1 MCASGSAPVVLTG
14 AVVEENAQVGAGA
27 VVPQGK
33 VVPAGWL
40 VMGVPRQ
47 ADRKMSDEELADIRR
62 NAVEY
67 RRPLAPG
74 LPRRLGRARP
84 EAHAWPGMKPLAGLR
99 VIDFTQAMAAPYC
112 TMNLA
117 DLGAD
122 VIKLEPPGE
131 GEPTRHLGAVHK
143 RGHSATFMT
152 MNRGKRD
159 LAVDL
164 KQPEGVALVRR
175 LVKTADVFVQNYRP
189 GVAERLGL
197 GYRALSEVNPRLI
210 YCAVSGFGGTGPYAS
225 RGGYDLIAQGMS
237 GVISVTGDEDGPP
250 AKSGV
255 PLSDLA
261 AGLFSAYGILCA
273 LEYRDR
279 TGEGPARRYLP
290 ARGGHGAHDVGG
302 HGILGDRG
310 SPEGA
315 RLGSP
320 PLGPLSGAARRRRLL
335 HGGRQQRPPL
345 RRLLPGHRPR
355 GSSRGFALRH
365 GRCPAQE
372 PQSADRRDREDDRD
386 RGARVLARAPRQG
399 GRAGRPHQQL
409 RRGAR
414 RSADARAP
422 HGRWT

>member
-1 MCASGSAPVVLTG
+1 
-14 AVVEENAQVGAGA
+14 
-27 VVPQGK
+27 
-33 VVPAGWL
+33 
-40 VMGVPRQ
+40 
-47 ADRKMSDEELADIRR
+47 
-62 NAVEY
+62 
-67 RRPLAPG
+67 
-74 LPRRLGRARP
+74 
-84 EAHAWPGMKPLAGLR
+84 MKPLAGLR

-164 KQPEGVALVRR
+164 KRPEGVALVRR

-279 TGEGPARRYLP
+279 TGEGQLVDTSLLEAAMALTVWEATEYWVTGEAPKALGSAHRLSAPYQALRAADGYFTVGANNDHLFDGFCRAIGRVDLREDSRFATGDARRKNRKALIVEIEKTTVTEARAFWLERLDKEGVPAGPINNYAEALGDP
-290 ARGGHGAHDVGG
+290 QTLARRMVVDLIHPGAGPIKALGIPVKLSDTPGAVDGAAPILGQDTEDILVELGYTEGERKDLEARGIVQ
-302 HGILGDRG
+302 
-310 SPEGA
+310 SWP
-315 RLGSP
+315 
-320 PLGPLSGAARRRRLL
+320 
-335 HGGRQQRPPL
+335 QR
-345 RRLLPGHRPR
+345 
-355 GSSRGFALRH
+355 
-365 GRCPAQE
+365 
-372 PQSADRRDREDDRD
+372 
-386 RGARVLARAPRQG
+386 
-399 GRAGRPHQQL
+399 
-409 RRGAR
+409 
-414 RSADARAP
+414 
-422 HGRWT
+422 